1 MVATSFSVPLVLEQ
15 PCVRDDELV
24 VAAINGEEEA
34 YAALFTRHKQM
45 VAAIGGRFFARREQ
59 IEEIIQ
65 TSFHQ
70 AFLGLRRYRGGQN
83 YSFAAWLKR
92 IAVTTCLDEL
102 RKVQRRNENLVSE
115 LSPQE
120 IVLLAAIKTD
130 GTNAEQ
136 QNIARDLAQKLLVRL
151 KPEDRV
157 AMTLLYEAEY
167 SVVEIAGL
175 LGWSVS
181 KVKNRTFKARNE
193 LLAWMKKSGIG
204 EV

>member
-1 MVATSFSVPLVLEQ
+1 MVATSFSIPFVLEQ

-34 YAALFTRHKQM
+34 YATLFARHKQM

-65 TSFHQ
+65 TSFYQ
-70 AFLGLRRYRGGQN
+70 AFIDLRRYRGGQT
-83 YSFAAWLKR
+83 YSFAAWLKQ
-92 IAVTTCLDEL
+92 ITVNTCLDEL
-102 RKVQRRNENLVSE
+102 RKAQRRNENLVSE
-115 LSPQE
+115 LSTQE
-120 IVLLAAIKTD
+120 ITLLAAIKTEQA
-130 GTNAEQ
+130 NAEQ
-136 QNIARDLAQKLLVRL
+136 KNIARDLAQKLLARL

-157 AMTLLYEAEY
+157 AMTLLYESEY
-167 SVVEIAGL
+167 SVAEIAEL

-181 KVKNRTFKARNE
+181 KVKNRTYKARNT
-193 LLAWMKKSGIG
+193 LLEWMKKCGIG